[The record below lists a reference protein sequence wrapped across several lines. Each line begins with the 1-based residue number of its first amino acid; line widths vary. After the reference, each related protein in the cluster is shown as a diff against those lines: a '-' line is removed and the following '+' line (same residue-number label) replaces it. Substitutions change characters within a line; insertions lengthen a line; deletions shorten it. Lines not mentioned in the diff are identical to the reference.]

1 MDIPSIIRKTSPA
14 LVSIILTKHT
24 ARDSRSSDSDIPQT
38 ELETGTGFFADKNGL
53 ILTNRHVVYEL
64 DGEYWVWWNNKKYF
78 AEILGR
84 DHVNDVAVLRI
95 QERDTPHIQLG
106 DSSRILLGESVVA
119 LGNVFG
125 ELHNTVSA
133 GIVSGL
139 SRNIYAVD
147 EPYRKTFELRGLIQ
161 TDAAINPGNSGGPLL
176 NMQGKAIG
184 INTATVSGYEN
195 IGFAIP
201 INHARF
207 DIQEIQKFGTIRKP
221 YLGIRYIT
229 LDASLASRYGLA
241 VDYGAYILREP
252 EPDGLGVIPQSP
264 ADRAGLKEGD
274 IIVSCEN
281 QRIAYDKTLK
291 DIIREKQ
298 IGSKV
303 KLKVVRQDKELETE
317 LLIEEQK

>member
-1 MDIPSIIRKTSPA
+1 MTIPDVIKKTSPA
-14 LVSIILTKHT
+14 LVSIILTKHD
-24 ARDSRSSDSDIPQT
+24 ARSQDQHDIPST
-38 ELETGTGFFADKNGL
+38 EVETGTGFFADKNGL
-53 ILTNRHVVYEL
+53 VLTNRHVVFEL
-64 DGEYWVWWNNKKYF
+64 NADYWVWWNNKKYF

-84 DHVNDVAVLRI
+84 DHVNDVALLRI
-95 QERDTPHIQLG
+95 QEKRTPSIDLG
-106 DSSRILLGESVVA
+106 DSSRIVLGEDVIA

-133 GIVSGL
+133 GIISGL

-161 TDAAINPGNSGGPLL
+161 TDAAINPGNSGGPLV
-176 NMQGKAIG
+176 NMRGQVIG

-207 DIQEIQKFGTIRKP
+207 DIQEIKKFGAIRKP

-229 LDASLASRYGLA
+229 LDQSLAARYVLP
-241 VDYGAYILREP
+241 VDHGAYVLREP
-252 EPDGLGVIPQSP
+252 EPDGLGIIPQSP
-264 ADRAGLKEGD
+264 ADKAGLKEGD
-274 IIVSCEN
+274 IIISCDNKQITYE
-281 QRIAYDKTLK
+281 KTLK
-291 DIIREKQ
+291 DLIREKQ

-303 KLKVVRQDKELETE
+303 RLRVLRNGKYLETD
-317 LLIEEQK
+317 LMIQEQK